1 MDLLKEKEKGSKH
14 FFEKWDFVSDQ
25 VMGGV
30 SDGNAKLIS
39 EKKLPLNL
47 NGVVSTKN
55 NGGFI
60 QIRKKISTKKYEG
73 IRLKV
78 RGTK

>member
-39 EKKLPLNL
+39 EKKNYLFK
-47 NGVVSTKN
+47 S
-55 NGGFI
+55 
-60 QIRKKISTKKYEG
+60 
-73 IRLKV
+73 
-78 RGTK
+78 